1 MTTAPPQHVDI
12 GRRSQLWPPAALD
25 LPRALAWLSKPLMP
39 LVERYGVKVPRRGS
53 RGFEP
58 SDILLPSGYRAELVA
73 AGLSAPVMTTFGP
86 DGAAYVVESGHKV
99 DDPPGIRRIDIRTA
113 APEHADGSRNANGR
127 NGRDIERV
135 HTFSGADWTETGAVT
150 GAVFVGDVLIVT
162 NTDRVV
168 RVEPDGVA
176 RTIVDGLP
184 GRGDHQTNHPLLGPD
199 GKVYFGVG
207 SVTNAGVVG
216 SDNAAYGWLKN
227 NPDAHDVPAR
237 DVVLAGRNY
246 DDRNVL
252 GDLKE
257 TIRTGAF
264 VPFSTETSPGQVI
277 PGNVKASGAILRC
290 DPDGSGLEVVAWGLR
305 NPYGLAFAP
314 DGRLFAT
321 EHGMDNRSQRQIVGD
336 FDDLYLVE
344 PGRWYGWPDF
354 ASGIR
359 LDDPRWGEGGQGREP
374 VLAEFPES
382 DPPLPIV
389 SFPPHAAANGLTIS
403 PGGAFGFQG
412 QAFVALF
419 GDLAPITTPRLAVP
433 VGFKVVR
440 VDLEQRT
447 IVDFAV
453 NRIQGPAS
461 KLPHDG
467 FERPSHCAF
476 GPDGSL
482 YVTDF
487 GEIDIAP
494 ERAGIRVQAGS
505 GSLWRIR
512 RDETQPAGIAPAP
525 PTEVPF
531 YAAQYAAWV
540 ALIAAAIAGAAWI
553 VRRLI
558 RR

>member
-1 MTTAPPQHVDI
+1 MTTTPPPQHDDMD
-12 GRRSQLWPPAALD
+12 RRSQLWPPTAID
-25 LPRALAWLSKPLMP
+25 LPRALAWLTKPLMP
-39 LVERYGVKVPRRGS
+39 LVERYGLKVPRRGP
-53 RGFEP
+53 RGFAP
-58 SDILLPSGYRAELVA
+58 SDILLPAGYRAELVA

-99 DDPPGIRRIDIRTA
+99 DDPPGIRRVDLSGPEGVTA
-113 APEHADGSRNANGR
+113 GDEPTRIHSF
-127 NGRDIERV
+127 
-135 HTFSGADWTETGAVT
+135 TGADWVETGAVT
-150 GAVFVGDVLIVT
+150 GAAFVGEALIVT

-168 RVEPDGVA
+168 RIEPDGTT

-207 SVTNAGVVG
+207 SVTNSGVVG
-216 SDNAAYGWLKN
+216 SDNAAYGWLKD
-227 NPDAHDVPAR
+227 NPGAHDVPAG

-246 DDRNVL
+246 DDRDVL
-252 GDLKE
+252 GDLK
-257 TIRTGAF
+257 TTVRTGAF
-264 VPFSTETSPGQVI
+264 VPFGTETTPGQVI
-277 PGNVKASGAILRC
+277 PGHVKASGAVLRC
-290 DPDGSGLEVVAWGLR
+290 DPDGSALEVVAWGLR

-314 DGRLFAT
+314 DGRLLAT

-336 FDDLYLVE
+336 FDDLYLIE
-344 PGRWYGWPDF
+344 EGRWYGWPDF

-374 VLAEFPES
+374 VLAEFPEAE
-382 DPPLPIV
+382 PPMPIV
-389 SFPPHAAANGLTIS
+389 SFPPHAAANGLAIS
-403 PGGAFGFQG
+403 PGGAFGFEG

-419 GDLAPITTPRLAVP
+419 GDLAPITTPRLATP

-440 VDLEQRT
+440 VDLDQRS

-494 ERAGIRVQAGS
+494 EKAGIRVQAGS

-512 RDETQPAGIAPAP
+512 RDETKPAGAAP
-525 PTEVPF
+525 PPAAEVPF
-531 YAAQYAAWV
+531 YAAQYAAW
-540 ALIAAAIAGAAWI
+540 AGLLAAAIAGAAWI
-553 VRRLI
+553 LRRVF

>member
-1 MTTAPPQHVDI
+1 MTTKPPPQHRNID
-12 GRRSQLWPPAALD
+12 RRSQLWPPTAID

-39 LVERYGVKVPRRGS
+39 LVERYGMKVPRRGP

-58 SDILLPSGYRAELVA
+58 ADILLPAGYRAEVVA
-73 AGLSAPVMTTFGP
+73 TGLSAPVMTAFGP
-86 DGAAYVVESGHKV
+86 DGEAYVVESGHKV
-99 DDPPGIRRIDIRTA
+99 DDPPGIRRVDIGTG
-113 APEHADGSRNANGR
+113 EVTN
-127 NGRDIERV
+127 V
-135 HTFSGADWTETGAVT
+135 HRFTGADWVETGAVT
-150 GAVFVGDVLIVT
+150 GAVFAGEALIVT

-168 RVEPDGVA
+168 RIDPDGTT

-207 SVTNAGVVG
+207 SATNSGIVG
-216 SDNAAYGWLKN
+216 SDNAAYGWVKD
-227 NPDAHDVPAR
+227 NPDAHDVPAK

-246 DDRNVL
+246 DDRDVL
-252 GDLKE
+252 GDLKRPV
-257 TIRTGAF
+257 RTGAF
-264 VPFSTETSPGQVI
+264 VPFGTQTTAGQVI

-290 DPDGSGLEVVAWGLR
+290 ESDGSNLEVVAWGLR

-321 EHGMDNRSQRQIVGD
+321 EHGMDNRSKRHIVGD
-336 FDDLYLVE
+336 FDDLYLIE
-344 PGRWYGWPDF
+344 EGRWYGWPDF

-359 LDDPRWGEGGQGREP
+359 LDDPRWGDGGQGREP
-374 VLAEFPES
+374 VLAEFPEA
-382 DPPLPIV
+382 DPPKPIV
-389 SFPPHAAANGLTIS
+389 SFPPHAAANGIAIS
-403 PGGAFGFQG
+403 PGGAFGFDG

-419 GDLAPITTPRLAVP
+419 GDLAPITTPRLATP

-440 VDLEQRT
+440 VDLEQRS

-461 KLPHDG
+461 KLPQDG

-476 GPDGSL
+476 GPDGAL

-494 ERAGIRVQAGS
+494 EKAGIRVQAGS

-512 RDETQPAGIAPAP
+512 RDPSEPAGLEP
-525 PTEVPF
+525 PQPTVIPF
-531 YAAQYAAWV
+531 YAAQYAAWA
-540 ALIAAAIAGAAWI
+540 ALAAAAVAGLAWI
-553 VRRLI
+553 VRRAF